1 MSDPTAGAPAP
12 DFEAAPGPE
21 SPPPASPPRRR
32 ARWKLILA
40 MVLLTPVLLLA
51 LYMAIALNWSYS
63 EGQRSGYLQK
73 FSKKGW
79 LCKTWEGE
87 LAMSTVPG
95 IAPTLWNF
103 TVRKDE
109 TARMINLALGRRVIL
124 FYQEHRGIPTTCFGE
139 TSYFVDSV
147 RIVP

>member
-12 DFEAAPGPE
+12 DFELAPSPE
-21 SPPPASPPRRR
+21 PPAPATPPRRR

-103 TVRKDE
+103 TVRDDA

>member
-12 DFEAAPGPE
+12 DFEPAPAPE
-21 SPPPASPPRRR
+21 PPAPATPPRRR

-103 TVRKDE
+103 TVRDDA